1 MVAARAAVAQDSTRV
16 PPGHLLH
23 QSAGAEAGRDRA
35 WHGML
40 GAQAIGVVTHAAPA
54 FDHQAY
60 TEGYLTQPVVTGHL
74 VAPGGWLQLIAT
86 LNLEGVTLQR
96 GELNAGIWGEGYV
109 DRRHPHT
116 LVHEAI
122 ASVTGA
128 LPWRDGAWSVSA
140 GKGFVPFGS
149 DDPMSRPLEK
159 FPANH
164 HLSQILERYVAI
176 AGLRAGPV
184 VLEAATFNGDEPA
197 GPYRWPVASR
207 FGDSWA
213 VRATYLA
220 TPGVS
225 LSASTATVESPENAV
240 SHGLDQR
247 KWHTAIRLQRGAPAR
262 SVYLLAE
269 AARTDDR
276 DRGRRAYRVQS
287 LLAEGAVTRGGWELA
302 GRLER
307 SDRPEEE
314 RLVDPFRSP
323 RPAPDNGILGVTR
336 WEIATVA
343 LSRRLDGPGGL
354 RAAPFLEGSL
364 LQASSRVANAVFIP
378 ADFYGSARQWSLS
391 AGLRVGWG
399 MRHARMGR
407 YGVAAAGGAALVMP
421 PGGMD
426 QQQTLH

>member
-1 MVAARAAVAQDSTRV
+1 MGHDMRRHTDSTARN
-16 PPGHLLH
+16 
-23 QSAGAEAGRDRA
+23 DRM

-54 FDHQAY
+54 FDDQPY
-60 TEGYLTQPVVTGHL
+60 TEGYLTQPVVMGHL
-74 VAPGGWLQLIAT
+74 AAPGGWLQLVAT
-86 LNLEGVTLQR
+86 INLEGLTLRR

-116 LVHEAI
+116 LVHQAI

-128 LPWRDGAWSVSA
+128 TPWRDGAWSVSA

-159 FPANH
+159 FPVNH

-176 AGLRAGPV
+176 AGVRAGPM
-184 VLEAATFNGDEPA
+184 VLEMAAFNGDEPA

-207 FGDSWA
+207 FADSWS

-220 TPGVS
+220 APGLS

-247 KWHTAIRLQRGAPAR
+247 KWHAGIRLQRGAPDRA
-262 SVYLLAE
+262 VYLMAE

-276 DRGRRAYRVQS
+276 DRGRRAYRFES
-287 LLAEGAVTRGGWELA
+287 LLAEGSATRGPWELA
-302 GRLER
+302 ARLER

-314 RLVDPFRSP
+314 RLVNPFRSP

-336 WEIATVA
+336 WEIATLA
-343 LSRRLDGPGGL
+343 LSRQLLGGRGL
-354 RAAPFLEGSL
+354 RAAPFVEGSL
-364 LQASSRVANAVFIP
+364 LQASSRVANSVFVP

-391 AGLRVGWG
+391 AGVRVGWG
-399 MRHARMGR
+399 LRHERMGR
-407 YGVAAAGGAALVMP
+407 YGVASAAATAGMTVGASAEHHQPVR
-421 PGGMD
+421 
-426 QQQTLH
+426 